1 MGLLI
6 TNICSE
12 KSTARRKSKFTLELT
27 NEHLEIPCY
36 LVCQVIKRRK
46 ITVMFLSQ
54 KCTILLKLAGYI
66 IVFTCLLLTCPYF
79 GGGDFCI
86 LIAQNR
92 RNYGITGELSAFVPS
107 LKSFRGG
114 WWVVCISGM
123 DLKSQCVTCFHAW
136 KQPAWF
142 ATSQPQES
150 LPAASSPQLPGL
162 SQQHGI
168 HPNKASRRLF
178 GWQTMKDELIL
189 LPTLEEVLPRWKGK
203 KMPSKE
209 GKRQR
214 AILERQ
220 V

>member
-1 MGLLI
+1 MLPSLLGNKKKKNYCHVPLLEMY
-6 TNICSE
+6 NI
-12 KSTARRKSKFTLELT
+12 
-27 NEHLEIPCY
+27 
-36 LVCQVIKRRK
+36 IKAGR
-46 ITVMFLSQ
+46 IHHCFYMFAFDLS
-54 KCTILLKLAGYI
+54 I
-66 IVFTCLLLTCPYF
+66 FW
-79 GGGDFCI
+79 GDFCI

-107 LKSFRGG
+107 LKSFHGG
-114 WWVVCISGM
+114 WWVVYTSGM

-189 LPTLEEVLPRWKGK
+189 LPTPEEVLPRWKGK
-203 KMPSKE
+203 KMPCKGGEKTKSDS
-209 GKRQR
+209 GKAGLMNCQNLIRG
-214 AILERQ
+214 
-220 V
+220 